1 MVILGLVLVLGDVA
15 GNEAQQELV
24 FLTWADYVD
33 PDVVAEF
40 EAEEGVKVQFVYFE
54 SDFKRNEI
62 LVQTQAQGF
71 DVANVD
77 GGSIGV
83 VGGRGWLMPVSEQT
97 IPNLAHTDPAQRM
110 AYEGGQRYGVP
121 YTWGTIGI
129 AYRADLVEQPIES
142 WMQLFRPEP
151 ALHGKI
157 VMIEDPREL
166 VGMALKALGHSINSE
181 NLTELAEAERL
192 LQEQRP
198 LVKSYSYVSLTE
210 RSALVTGEAAA
221 AMVYNGD
228 ALMLQQYEPNI
239 RFVVPPE
246 GTGMWVDYLAVL
258 SSSPRK
264 ALAARFIDFMNR
276 PEIAARNAEYL
287 YYATPNRAAERLLPS
302 EFLAD
307 DRIYPNAETPRRS
320 EPFVTKLAPRA
331 VKARQK
337 IYARLQR

>member
-1 MVILGLVLVLGDVA
+1 P
-15 GNEAQQELV
+15 Q
-24 FLTWADYVD
+24 
-33 PDVVAEF
+33 
-40 EAEEGVKVQFVYFE
+40 
-54 SDFKRNEI
+54 
-62 LVQTQAQGF
+62 
-71 DVANVD
+71 
-77 GGSIGV
+77 
-83 VGGRGWLMPVSEQT
+83 
-97 IPNLAHTDPAQRM
+97 
-110 AYEGGQRYGVP
+110 
-121 YTWGTIGI
+121 
-129 AYRADLVEQPIES
+129 
-142 WMQLFRPEP
+142 P

-307 DRIYPNAETPRRS
+307 DRIYPNAETLRRS